1 MRRDLGNRAS
11 PVNRAHMKRPLNSIK
26 RRPRSTMINKPQI
39 ATPTKTP
46 PLSHAPCLQQ
56 GKMFAA
62 VNQTAHA
69 LSFKPQYQEEA
80 HRWTHLSQKPFFG
93 ANSFSR
99 TIHAIYYSTVKNIFL
114 TTSRRTNYFY
124 WIFFSSSVSYPGMSL
139 GRRSDRYYF
148 LKLFDFCLHM
158 SNRCCCC

>member
-1 MRRDLGNRAS
+1 M
-11 PVNRAHMKRPLNSIK
+11 IK
-26 RRPRSTMINKPQI
+26 KPQI
-39 ATPTKTP
+39 ANPTKTL

-56 GKMFAA
+56 EKMFAA
-62 VNQTAHA
+62 VNRTAHA
-69 LSFKPQYQEEA
+69 PSFKPQYQEEA

-99 TIHAIYYSTVKNIFL
+99 TIHAIYYSTFKKIFL

-124 WIFFSSSVSYPGMSL
+124 WIFSSSSVSYPGMSL

-148 LKLFDFCLHM
+148 SKLFDFFVCTWVIDAVVVNMNEL
-158 SNRCCCC
+158 CCFVEYFVKNYRVEE